1 MVRKVIYL
9 EIAVEDLAS
18 VYSYISRDSIKYAKL
33 EVKKIKAFCES
44 LKNQPAKGRFYQTI
58 KGKDVRSAV
67 FQNYIIFYINDSS
80 DLISILTIHHH
91 ARLISNNPA
100 FKEKE

>member
-58 KGKDVRSAV
+58 KGKDIRSAV

>member
-44 LKNQPAKGRFYQTI
+44 LKNQPLKGRFYQTI

-67 FQNYIIFYINDSS
+67 FQNYIIFYLNDNNDGVSV
-80 DLISILTIHHH
+80 LTIHHH
-91 ARLISNNPA
+91 ARLISNNAA
-100 FKEKE
+100 FKEEE